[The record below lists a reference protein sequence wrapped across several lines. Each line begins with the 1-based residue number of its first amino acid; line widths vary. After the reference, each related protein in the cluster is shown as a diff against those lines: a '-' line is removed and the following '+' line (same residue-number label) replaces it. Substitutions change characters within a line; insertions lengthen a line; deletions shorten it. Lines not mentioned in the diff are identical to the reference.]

1 MYKYIYWTKLGEDRR
16 SFDRDGNLSGEG
28 GESCP
33 VILFFPPGQTSPLRT
48 CVCRRRYRPPARLE
62 LRNCRCPAAYLDPS
76 NFRKQAGSW
85 PQKGGW
91 SFRGTL
97 SKTCRSDTSRR
108 ERSSNSGRRN
118 DPNFPREYRRGS
130 INRFVRRP
138 IPPTDSRF
146 SRTRPLRLFLS
157 LTRIRSYG
165 PACKCH
171 ARRSDEISFLS
182 RYGPA
187 NFLIA
192 LSRGLVSLT
201 TVLLL
206 AHGSSLSGSPFL
218 PRARIGRETR
228 ELCRSPPRE

>member
-1 MYKYIYWTKLGEDRR
+1 MANSSFKSIPSMYKYIYWTKLGEDRR
-16 SFDRDGNLSGEG
+16 SFDRGGNLSGEG
-28 GESCP
+28 GENCP

-118 DPNFPREYRRGS
+118 DPNFPREYRQR
-130 INRFVRRP
+130 IDKP
-138 IPPTDSRF
+138 
-146 SRTRPLRLFLS
+146 
-157 LTRIRSYG
+157 IRSLSNPSNG
-165 PACKCH
+165 FPFFEDATP
-171 ARRSDEISFLS
+171 STFSFVNS
-182 RYGPA
+182 
-187 NFLIA
+187 N
-192 LSRGLVSLT
+192 
-201 TVLLL
+201 
-206 AHGSSLSGSPFL
+206 
-218 PRARIGRETR
+218 
-228 ELCRSPPRE
+228 